1 MVQQR
6 EGRMV
11 NEYLKEVWPDT
22 IQWKRVR
29 LGPARDVEEAK
40 MYQVLMR
47 WADAILWTG
56 EEIIIIEAKIRPNA
70 GAIGQLE
77 HYLELFGK
85 TPEFRRYWDRPRR
98 GVILVGLPDV
108 DLAGHAASK
117 GLEFVV
123 FRKPWIEAYITE
135 RAKK

>member
-1 MVQQR
+1 MPSTQ
-6 EGRMV
+6 
-11 NEYLKEVWPDT
+11 
-22 IQWKRVR
+22 
-29 LGPARDVEEAK
+29 AR

-56 EEIIIIEAKIRPNA
+56 EEIIIIEAKVRPNA

-77 HYLELFGK
+77 HYIELFKK
-85 TPEFRRYWDRPRR
+85 TPEFRRYWERPIK
-98 GVILVGLPDV
+98 GVLLVGLPDV

-123 FRKPWIEAYITE
+123 FRKPWIEEYLAE
-135 RAKK
+135 RKR